1 MVYALSWSLVAAVFV
16 GWSLLVWAVHALA
29 TWSLNSAGALTGGTE
44 PGSLLSLPAWLA
56 DWVPLDVVGALGDL
70 VAWLGPWVDATL
82 SAAPALATG
91 LTVLSWVLW
100 GLVSLLLVLLGAGLH
115 GLIALWRRRAP
126 TLVAGSAA

>member
-1 MVYALSWSLVAAVFV
+1 MVYALSWSLVAVVFA

-29 TWSLNSAGALTGGTE
+29 TWSLTSAGTLAGGGE

-56 DWVPLDVVGALGDL
+56 AWVPLDVVAALGDL

-82 SAAPALATG
+82 SAAPALAAG

-100 GLVSLLLVLLGAGLH
+100 GLGSLLLVLLGAGLH
-115 GLIALWRRRAP
+115 GLIALWRRRTPLRMAGG
-126 TLVAGSAA
+126 VA

>member
-1 MVYALSWSLVAAVFV
+1 MVYLLSWLLVALLFA

-29 TWSLNSAGALTGGTE
+29 TWSLNSAGAAAVATE

-56 DWVPLDVVGALGDL
+56 AWVPLDLLGALGDL
-70 VAWLGPWVDATL
+70 VAWLGPWVAATL

-100 GLVSLLLVLLGAGLH
+100 GLGSLLLLLLGAGLH
-115 GLIALWRRRAP
+115 GLVALWHRRAP
-126 TLVAGSAA
+126 PLMARGAA

>member
-1 MVYALSWSLVAAVFV
+1 MLYALSWLLVAVVLA

-29 TWSLNSAGALTGGTE
+29 TWSLNSAGAMAGNPE

-56 DWVPLDVVGALGDL
+56 DWVPLDLVGALGQL

-115 GLIALWRRRAP
+115 GLIALWQRRAP
-126 TLVAGSAA
+126 TLAAGGAA